1 MAEKSYWFTTNNTG
15 DGPPVGTGYSRT
27 DLAHLS
33 AIMAACSHFEG
44 VAPGYLNTFNGTTA
58 TNQATIATGGAM
70 VDGRQYRNDTAVNV
84 TIPSA
89 VGGGNT
95 RIDRIVLR
103 ANWTAQTVRI
113 FRIAGTDAAS
123 PTAPA
128 ITQTSGTTYD
138 ITLYQALV
146 NTSGLVA
153 LIEERVWA
161 GGRLTRQ
168 GGSATDWSTA
178 GANNYAVQG
187 ARNYVGYTTWTGSS
201 ATSGNKV
208 VTFPAPFVQGVA
220 AMAQP
225 VGNDAVR
232 CVVDPPSASEFRI
245 SWVATSNQ
253 TSITFVWMAT
263 GY

>member
-15 DGPPVGTGYSRT
+15 DGPPVGTGYSQ
-27 DLAHLS
+27 DNLAHLS

-58 TNQATIATGGAM
+58 TNQVTIATGGAM

-84 TIPSA
+84 AIPSA

-138 ITLYQALV
+138 IMLYQALV
-146 NTSGLVA
+146 NTAGSVTLTD
-153 LIEERVWA
+153 ERSFA
-161 GGRLTRQ
+161 GGIPMRQ
-168 GGSATDWSTA
+168 GGSATAWGQGGTT
-178 GANNYAVQG
+178 NYI
-187 ARNYVGYTTWTGSS
+187 VGPHKTQVGSFGWVGS
-201 ATSGNKV
+201 LATSGNFS
-208 VTFPAPFVQGVA
+208 VTFPVRFSGNSAVVFVQPHDQFVTA
-220 AMAQP
+220 APLSVTGTGFEVYWTATTSRSSI
-225 VGNDAVR
+225 N
-232 CVVDPPSASEFRI
+232 F
-245 SWVATSNQ
+245 SWQ
-253 TSITFVWMAT
+253 AT
-263 GY
+263 GN